1 MNKLIAGVAVIALSA
16 SLAQA
21 QPGEGNRDNR
31 GNERA
36 QQAQQRA
43 QQSQQRAQNQ
53 QRAQQARERTQQAR
67 QRTQEVRQQA
77 QQRNDQARQRAEASR
92 QRAQEARQRE
102 SAQQRQAQA
111 ARERA
116 SENRQRTVVARERAQ
131 DQRERIADQR
141 RAEARRIAERR
152 ADARR
157 LAERREDIRDRQRDR
172 AERAQD
178 RRQYV
183 REARRDANRFRVIRN
198 QADLRRVT
206 YRDYRLI
213 DGCPPGLARRNNGC
227 IPPGL
232 ARARYNNYRDDYYRP
247 AYFGYDRFDSGR
259 YWYDDG
265 YLYRLDNRNSIA
277 GYIPLLGGALS
288 VGQVWPSYY
297 EPAPL
302 SPYYTE
308 YYNLGDPYGY
318 RYADDVIYR
327 VDSGNSA
334 ITAIVA
340 LLTGDQFGI
349 GQPMPAGYD
358 VYNVPYDYRD
368 TYYDTPDAYYR
379 YSDGYI
385 YEADPETQLITAAI
399 ELLV

>member
-1 MNKLIAGVAVIALSA
+1 MNRLIAGVAVIALSA

-21 QPGEGNRDNR
+21 QPGQENR
-31 GNERA
+31 GNRGGDRPER
-36 QQAQQRA
+36 
-43 QQSQQRAQNQ
+43 SEQNQ
-53 QRAQQARERTQQAR
+53 QRGPQPREQMRDVRQEAPQRQNDGARQQVERERTAQAR
-67 QRTQEVRQQA
+67 DRATQVRE
-77 QQRNDQARQRAEASR
+77 RNAG
-92 QRAQEARQRE
+92 QE
-102 SAQQRQAQA
+102 RQAQA
-111 ARERA
+111 SRERA
-116 SENRQRTVVARERAQ
+116 EVGRDRIRQ
-131 DQRERIADQR
+131 QREPVIDR
-141 RAEARRIAERR
+141 RE
-152 ADARR
+152 DTRR
-157 LAERREDIRDRQRDR
+157 LSERREDARVRP
-172 AERAQD
+172 ERSEV
-178 RRQYV
+178 RRQNV
-183 REARRDANRFRVIRN
+183 REARGDGDRFRVIRN
-198 QADLRRVT
+198 QADLRQVT
-206 YRDYRLI
+206 YRNFGLI

-227 IPPGL
+227 TPPGL
-232 ARARYNNYRDDYYRP
+232 ARARYADDRVDYYRP

-259 YWYDDG
+259 YWYENG
-265 YLYRLDNRNSIA
+265 YLYRLDSRNSIA
-277 GYIPLLGGALS
+277 GFIPLLGGALS

-297 EPAPL
+297 EPATL

-340 LLTGDQFGI
+340 LLTGDQFAI
-349 GQPMPAGYD
+349 GQPMPMGYD